1 LLDKGVYLNG
11 DSGIENLLILSKYGK
26 QIEAL
31 GALLQGAYFTK
42 KEVDLSILDNLA
54 SEVPLAKDNIIFRRY
69 LPTQGTDLV
78 MTLNPLAD
86 LVGFKMET
94 TPGEIYR
101 SALECFGFE
110 VRRAIEKLE
119 SRPTYLCANGGG
131 ARSHVWTKIVSNIVN
146 LPQYFSQESTGA
158 YGNALLAGYATK
170 GLDLDIVMQNFL
182 NASDI
187 IESDRSSLEIYDH
200 LYQRYIA

>member
-1 LLDKGVYLNG
+1 M
-11 DSGIENLLILSKYGK
+11 
-26 QIEAL
+26 
-31 GALLQGAYFTK
+31 
-42 KEVDLSILDNLA
+42 DLSILDNLA

-110 VRRAIEKLE
+110 VRRAIEKL
-119 SRPTYLCANGGG
+119 
-131 ARSHVWTKIVSNIVN
+131 
-146 LPQYFSQESTGA
+146 
-158 YGNALLAGYATK
+158 
-170 GLDLDIVMQNFL
+170 
-182 NASDI
+182 
-187 IESDRSSLEIYDH
+187 
-200 LYQRYIA
+200 